1 MDLDYYMS
9 LPYKIEII
17 KDTDEE
23 GYVAFIPELKGCI
36 TTGITEEDALE
47 NLKDAKA
54 AWLLS
59 ALEDGAPIPEPDV
72 GRNNF
77 RRAYRRIDF
86 PPLTDAQKKELEALE
101 NMKEEDINTEDI
113 PEVDFSDAALRY
125 VGAEEKTTSDL

>member
-9 LPYKIEII
+9 LPYRVEII

-36 TTGITEEDALE
+36 TTGVTEEDALE

-54 AWLLS
+54 AWLSS
-59 ALEDGAPIPEPDV
+59 ALEDGDPIPEPDV
-72 GRNNF
+72 VRNNSG
-77 RRAYRRIDF
+77 RAYRRIDF
-86 PPLTDAQKKELEALE
+86 PPLTNAQKKELEALE

-125 VGAEEKTTSDL
+125 VGTKGKT

>member
-1 MDLDYYMS
+1 MKEKRTLEYYMS

-54 AWLLS
+54 TWLSS
-59 ALEDGAPIPEPDV
+59 ALDDGDPIPEPDV
-72 GRNNF
+72 NDDTF
-77 RRAYRRIDF
+77 CAVILDQF
-86 PPLTDAQKKELEALE
+86 QLDCHKLLH
-101 NMKEEDINTEDI
+101 
-113 PEVDFSDAALRY
+113 
-125 VGAEEKTTSDL
+125 